1 MSCTDGAPPEA
12 GPVVKRELTV
22 PAPPAEVWESLPSLL
37 GDDVDLASEPGGRL
51 RADGPEGERLGV
63 VEEYDAPRRLAFW
76 WVPAGD
82 DDTPDTSPSIVELEL
97 FPTEMAGSAVGTL
110 LRVRETR
117 FDASV
122 VVDALSRGPL
132 ARARA

>member
-1 MSCTDGAPPEA
+1 MSCTDGAPPET
-12 GPVVKRELTV
+12 GPAVERELTLA
-22 PAPPAEVWESLPSLL
+22 APPAEVWESLPSLL
-37 GDDVDLASEPGGRL
+37 GDYVDLAPEPGGRL
-51 RADGPEGERLGV
+51 RADGPDGERLGV

-82 DDTPDTSPSIVELEL
+82 DDAPDTSPSMVELDL
-97 FPTEMAGSAVGTL
+97 FPTQMAGSAVGTL

-117 FDASV
+117 FDAAIV
-122 VVDALSRGPL
+122 ADGLLRGPL